1 MDLLAGK
8 FILIL
13 VCHLMM
19 TFDFWLLDCKINSS
33 VFQDLVTVT
42 CKLSIRTLSFLTPN
56 FLRVIE
62 HLLLTWQMGPKTLL
76 IPSKEVQHMF
86 QRKKYWCSPTYV
98 WFTFMDVLYV
108 ALERM
113 TKCFSSWSL
122 FWVKYSWTFLMSLNE
137 WLWILDNELS

>member
-33 VFQDLVTVT
+33 VFQDLVIVASNSV
-42 CKLSIRTLSFLTPN
+42 LELSFLPPN

-62 HLLLTWQMGPKTLL
+62 HLLLTWQMGSKTLL
-76 IPSKEVQHMF
+76 IPSKEVICSKRRNTDAHQHMCGL
-86 QRKKYWCSPTYV
+86 CS
-98 WFTFMDVLYV
+98 WMFFTWLLKGWQSASVYDLCFGWNIH
-108 ALERM
+108 ER
-113 TKCFSSWSL
+113 F
-122 FWVKYSWTFLMSLNE
+122 
-137 WLWILDNELS
+137 